1 MPDVIVLDV
10 MLPDADG
17 FAICERL
24 RRRAV
29 TAPVI
34 FLTARGA
41 ATDRVRGLTI
51 GRDDY
56 LTKPF
61 SVEELVARCRLLAR
75 RAGSG
80 RLCSVAPISSWTKD
94 AHRVTGAGR
103 AVRLSPTKYRLLHYL
118 LLNAERVVSRAQIVD
133 RVWDYGFSGDAANV
147 ESFIS
152 FMRRKIDSVE
162 PKLIHTV
169 RRAGDVLRVES
180 G

>member
-1 MPDVIVLDV
+1 M
-10 MLPDADG
+10 
-17 FAICERL
+17 
-24 RRRAV
+24 
-29 TAPVI
+29 
-34 FLTARGA
+34 
-41 ATDRVRGLTI
+41 
-51 GRDDY
+51 
-56 LTKPF
+56 
-61 SVEELVARCRLLAR
+61 
-75 RAGSG
+75 AGSG
-80 RLCSVAPISSWTKD
+80 RLCSVTPISSWTKD

-103 AVRLSPTKYRLLHYL
+103 AVRLSPTEYRLLHYL

-152 FMRRKIDSVE
+152 FMRRRIDSVE